1 MLLDSFIRSPLV
13 GAAVFVAFKT
23 AVQRN
28 GTAVFKA
35 TNTAAPTSGDLMK
48 LSNHIGENSMVW
60 IDGKT
65 AYNSLLSA
73 KQCEIRVMKDH
84 TTYTSIDHLN
94 TVNAFHRLIEKWYKG
109 YNGVAASISI
119 DMQLYSHWQESI
131 QAVMHRKSYYQSRK
145 ECIRS
150 QISSVLLT

>member
-1 MLLDSFIRSPLV
+1 M
-13 GAAVFVAFKT
+13 
-23 AVQRN
+23 QRN
-28 GTAVFKA
+28 GTAVLKA

-48 LSNHIGENSMVW
+48 LSNHIGENSMAW

-94 TVNAFHRLIEKWYKG
+94 NVNAFHRLIEKWYKG
-109 YNGVAASISI
+109 YNGVASK
-119 DMQLYSHWQESI
+119 YN
-131 QAVMHRKSYYQSRK
+131 
-145 ECIRS
+145 S
-150 QISSVLLT
+150 QIIMKLHQFLHQVDSDKGTVTYRYDCEKGKV